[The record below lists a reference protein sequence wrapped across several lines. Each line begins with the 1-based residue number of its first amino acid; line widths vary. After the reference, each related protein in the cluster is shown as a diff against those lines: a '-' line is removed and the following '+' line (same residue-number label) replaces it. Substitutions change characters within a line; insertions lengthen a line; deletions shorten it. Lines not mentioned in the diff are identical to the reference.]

1 MNKKKNIIIIIS
13 VLALVLIGIGIGL
26 LFIKKDNTSKAI
38 VNLTDLT
45 YDGEELTKYT
55 QDDFDKFKTDYQ
67 NNSLPEVYITEFLF
81 DGVEMYKTYD
91 LDDFIESGNEVEVK
105 ALDITTVNINT
116 DDVTLTGNLTGMIA
130 VDTNNKTND
139 INIKLNGV
147 NINTDSK
154 KVPAVYIYNK
164 DITYTKTK
172 VTINPLKNTKNYI
185 EGGKLKKVSLMDS
198 TNLTNYSN
206 KYNGDNLTNYNTYTN
221 YYGVYTNDEIN
232 NILFA
237 KVEADNEDLADGDPV
252 YFYKASGAISSD
264 IDLYFEGEGY
274 LEVTSNKKEGI
285 ETKGNLTLSG
295 GVGDYV
301 ISAQDDCL
309 NTTTDS
315 SENTNARNTLT
326 IDVNSL
332 TAIVSNDADEG
343 DAIDSNGELIINGGN
358 ILAVAKPG
366 SDAGLDSE
374 KGTYINGGTVIATG
388 DMLDQISN
396 ESKQN
401 FMTLQF
407 QNKPQENTIITILD
421 ENDNVIMSYKTDRTY
436 SYLVYS
442 SKELVEGKYS
452 VYKDGTVEGKETNG
466 VYKNITKYTKGTQ
479 QGYVSNEV
487 MGVGQMPQGDNQ
499 NGDRPEIPSGDN
511 SNMTPPDNSNGT
523 PPEKPDGDNREMP
536 TQGEMPQDDNGMG
549 QGPNG
554 NMVQGNA
561 TNKEFTIT
569 GIQNQFS
576 GVADLQEG

>member
-1 MNKKKNIIIIIS
+1 MKKKKIIAIL
-13 VLALVLIGIGIGL
+13 LAILAFILIAIGIFF
-26 LFIKKDNTSKAI
+26 LFVKDNSKEKT

-45 YDGEELTKYT
+45 MDGVELTKYK
-55 QDDFDKFKTDYQ
+55 QDDFEKFVSDYQ
-67 NNSLPEVYITEFLF
+67 NSSLPEVYVTEFLF
-81 DGVEMYKTYD
+81 DGVGMYKTYD

-116 DDVTLTGNLTGMIA
+116 DDITLTGKLTGMIA

-139 INIKLNGV
+139 ININLKDV

-154 KVPAVYIYNK
+154 KVPAIYIYNK

-172 VTINPLKNTKNYI
+172 VTINPLKDTKNYI

-198 TNLTNYSN
+198 TNLTNYSS
-206 KYNGDNLTNYNTYTN
+206 KYNGENLTNYTMYTN
-221 YYGVYTNDEIN
+221 YYGVYTKDELD

-252 YFYKASGAISSD
+252 YYYKASGAISSD

-274 LEVTSNKKEGI
+274 LEITSNKKEGV
-285 ETKGNLTLSG
+285 ETKGNLTFAG

-301 ISAQDDCL
+301 INAQDDCL

-315 SENTNARNTLT
+315 QENTNARNTLT

-332 TAIVSNDADEG
+332 TAIVANDADEG
-343 DAIDSNGELIINGGN
+343 DAIDSNGQLVINAGN
-358 ILAVAKPG
+358 ILAIAKPG

-407 QNKPQENTIITILD
+407 QNKQQENNVITILD
-421 ENDNVIMSYKTDRTY
+421 ENENVIMSYKTDRTY

-442 SKELVEGKYS
+442 SKDLVEGTYS
-452 VYKDGTVEGKETNG
+452 VYKDGTVEGEESNG
-466 VYKNITKYTKGTQ
+466 VYTNISKYTKGTQ

-487 MGVGQMPQGDNQ
+487 MNGMGGGQMPQMDNQ
-499 NGDRPEIPSGDN
+499 DGERPEIPDGERPE
-511 SNMTPPDNSNGT
+511 MPDGER
-523 PPEKPDGDNREMP
+523 PEKPDENQTMP
-536 TQGEMPQDDNGMG
+536 SRGEMPQDSNGMG
-549 QGPNG
+549 QGPND
-554 NMVQGNA
+554 NMVQGSA
-561 TNKEFTIT
+561 TNKDFTIS